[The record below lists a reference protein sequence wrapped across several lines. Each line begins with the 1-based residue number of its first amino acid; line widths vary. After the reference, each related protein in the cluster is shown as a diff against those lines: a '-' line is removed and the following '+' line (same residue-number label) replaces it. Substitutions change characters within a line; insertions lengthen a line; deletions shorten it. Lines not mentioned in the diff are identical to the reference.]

1 MSTRR
6 RGCTNSY
13 SHEPDFYDDP
23 EYEGQPLPDFAV
35 WAAEAATA
43 VHPDGIIAGMLEE
56 ALNGTSLGGPSGYR
70 FVIFAEYVERGMH
83 LRGDGKRKTFKAMA
97 GELSGL
103 ALPGTLSK
111 WLKRIEAEGIKG
123 RSEE

>member
-1 MSTRR
+1 MSTGNR
-6 RGCTNSY
+6 SD
-13 SHEPDFYDDP
+13 DFIYDGWIYDDP
-23 EYEGQPLPDFAV
+23 EYEPQPLPDFNV
-35 WAAEAATA
+35 WAAEAAPKR
-43 VHPDGIIAGMLEE
+43 HPGGMFAEMLDE
-56 ALNGTSLGGPSGYR
+56 ALAGTTLGDGHVIRSLV
-70 FVIFAEYVERGMH
+70 FEEYVARGMH
-83 LRGDGKRKTFKAMA
+83 LRPDGKRKTFKAMA